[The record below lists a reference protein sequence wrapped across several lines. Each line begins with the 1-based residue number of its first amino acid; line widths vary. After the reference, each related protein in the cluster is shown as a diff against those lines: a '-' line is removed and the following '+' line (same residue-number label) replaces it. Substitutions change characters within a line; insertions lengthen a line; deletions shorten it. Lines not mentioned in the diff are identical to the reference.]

1 MKILQINAVYNIGS
15 TGRNTTELHYALLE
29 RDFDSYVACSMA
41 GIVNED
47 RLFMIGDRKDR
58 KIHALFSRLSGKQA
72 YFSTKATKKLI
83 DFMDKIKPDVVH
95 LGNLHANFIN
105 LPLLLKYLEKNDIA
119 TVITLHDFWF
129 MTGKCVHFIEADCY
143 KWKTECE
150 NCPNLKSGNSSWF
163 FDRTNKMFN
172 DKLSLIN
179 KIKRLAVIG
188 VSDWVTESA
197 KESPIFKNA
206 KIIQKIYNW
215 VDFENFR
222 QKDVS
227 QLKDKL
233 GITNEFV
240 VLGVATIWDARKD
253 LNSFIKLSQQLPEN
267 SKIVIVGLIPE
278 GISLPD
284 NMIAVGRTESVE
296 ELVDYYNLADVFVT
310 LSAEETFGKVSV
322 EALGCGT
329 PVVCY
334 KATANIEVVGEG
346 CGYLVEKGNLN
357 GIGEA
362 VNKIYVDGKEKYS
375 DKCINFARSN
385 FDKQKLIDEHI
396 ALYNELCK

>member
-15 TGRNTTELHYALLE
+15 TGRNTTELHYALLQRE
-29 RDFDSYVACSMA
+29 FESYVACSMSGSA
-41 GIVNED
+41 NED
-47 RLFMIGDRKDR
+47 RLFMIGDKKDR
-58 KIHALFSRLSGKQA
+58 KIHALLSRLSGKQA
-72 YFSTKATKKLI
+72 YFSKNATKKLI
-83 DFMDKIKPDVVH
+83 KFMEKIKPDVVH

-105 LPLLLKYLEKNDIA
+105 LPLLLKYLDEKDIA

-143 KWKTECE
+143 KWKTECK
-150 NCPNLKSGNSSWF
+150 NCPNLQSGNSSWF
-163 FDRTNKMFN
+163 FDRTKKMFN
-172 DKLSLIN
+172 DKLSLIS

-188 VSDWVTESA
+188 VSDWVTVSA
-197 KESPIFKNA
+197 KKSPIFKNA
-206 KIIQKIYNW
+206 KIIKKIYNW
-215 VDFENFR
+215 VDFESFR
-222 QKDVS
+222 PKDIS

-240 VLGVATIWDARKD
+240 VLGVATIWDERKD
-253 LNSFIKLSQQLPEN
+253 LNSFVKLSEQLPEN
-267 SKIVIVGLIPE
+267 SKIVIVGSIPE
-278 GISLPD
+278 GIKLPD

-322 EALGCGT
+322 ESLGCGT

-346 CGYLVEKGNLN
+346 CGYLVEKGNLD

-362 VNKIYVDGKEKYS
+362 INKIYVDGKEKYS
-375 DKCINFARSN
+375 GNCINFARSN
-385 FDKQKLIDEHI
+385 FDKKKLIDEHI